1 MIHLSEKNLKE
12 LLRKSYDAGWHGIRE
27 LKESAVDDII
37 NEYRTEQISG
47 YEKSKN
53 HVYQTAMYNYVPP
66 TVRANHVPTSYW
78 G

>member
-1 MIHLSEKNLKE
+1 MIHLSEKNLKDIKE
-12 LLRKSYDAGWHGIRE
+12 LLIKSYDAGWHGILE

-37 NEYRTEQISG
+37 NEYRTEQISD

-53 HVYQTAMYNYVPP
+53 HVYQTAMYNYAP
-66 TVRANHVPTSYW
+66 ANHVPTSYW